1 MARRDICSRANLVF
15 NTGVL
20 SFSVL
25 ANENGIDVIVRRLE
39 SLDRGTG
46 ANVGKKLEGAA
57 KCQVQRDVSLANYQ
71 GQRASAPGGY
81 TEMYHTY

>member
-1 MARRDICSRANLVF
+1 ML

-20 SFSVL
+20 SFGVL

-46 ANVGKKLEGAA
+46 ANIGEKLEGAA
-57 KCQVQRDVSLANYQ
+57 KCQVQRDMSLADCEEQ
-71 GQRASAPGGY
+71 GTSVPGGY
-81 TEMYHTY
+81 TKMCHTYLE